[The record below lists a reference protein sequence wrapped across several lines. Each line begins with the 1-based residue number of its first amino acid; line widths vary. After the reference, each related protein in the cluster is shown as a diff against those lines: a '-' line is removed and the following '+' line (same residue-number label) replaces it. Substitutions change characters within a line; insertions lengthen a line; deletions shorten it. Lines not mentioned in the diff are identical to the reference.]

1 MTTPHPA
8 QPSMWI
14 GPGRDAYTAAHT
26 LHVNN
31 YGNAPTSA
39 GHVSLVPSRLAYP
52 VRGRH
57 SIVACLAAAPPGTV
71 QVLCGA
77 GGSGKTTVALAFAEE
92 ARNHGVGV
100 WHVSAADAATFDAHV
115 RALAVQL
122 GVGHE
127 RLRLAWSGPE
137 GDAPDL
143 VWRLLDAQDTPWL
156 LIVDN
161 ADDLRLLARKDSHVG
176 DGNGWVRPP
185 SRSGRL
191 LITSRNHN
199 PEAWGGWVRLHRLDV
214 LAPEA
219 ATELL
224 LDRAPDAGTP
234 AEAAA
239 LAGRLGYLP
248 LLLHQ
253 AGLYLSR
260 ADRNPPWPDKPRCP
274 RTFETYRVALAD
286 RLGELLDGCTGQP
299 SYLPH
304 RRATTTWDVTLDL
317 LAEQRLPQA
326 RPLLRLLAHFA
337 DVPIP
342 YTEVL
347 SRPALHASSL
357 FGLQPDTDLQQVVNA
372 LADYG
377 LITTQPP
384 NCGGEDTVSYT
395 ATLHPLVAEATR
407 TLDEVYARRGE
418 YVTVAARGLYAAA
431 ARRDPR
437 RPADWPFW
445 WLAVSHLHHLLG
457 LARGIDT
464 AHATEALT
472 RTAVACTEYAAEAG
486 RYALA
491 FATTDQA
498 SPVAALLPPEHR
510 AVLSLCFERAR
521 LTELVG
527 DTAAAEA
534 EYRHLLSTQRRILS
548 DDDPDTLRTRH
559 AIARVLD
566 RRGDLN
572 GAVAECR
579 AVLNGR
585 THVLGTDHIDTLW
598 TRHNLAWVLAQR
610 GDLEAAETEYQAVL
624 DDRSRT
630 LGTDHPHTLYTR
642 HALAWVLAQRGN
654 LDAAETEYQAVL
666 DDRSRTLGID
676 HPHTLYTR
684 HALAWVLAQRGDLE
698 AAETEY
704 QATLQGQTRVLGNL
718 HPHTRS
724 TLKALDGLRR
734 RLGTLPPSHP
744 RTRHLDWW
752 DRGGGGS

>member
-1 MTTPHPA
+1 
-8 QPSMWI
+8 MWI

-31 YGNAPTSA
+31 YGNSPTSA

-57 SIVACLAAAPPGTV
+57 RIVASLASAHTGTV

-77 GGSGKTTVALAFAEE
+77 GGSGKTTVALAVAEE
-92 ARNHGVGV
+92 ARNHGIDV
-100 WHVSAADAATFDAHV
+100 WHVSAADAGTFDAHV

-143 VWRLLDAQDTPWL
+143 VWRLLDTHNTPWL
-156 LIVDN
+156 LVVDN

-185 SRSGRL
+185 SGAGRL

-214 LAPEA
+214 LTPEA

-224 LDRAPDAGTP
+224 LDRAPGAGTA

-260 ADRNPPWPDKPRCP
+260 ADRNPPWPGEPRCP

-286 RLGELLDGCTGQP
+286 RLGELLDSCTGQP

-304 RRATTTWDVTLDL
+304 RRATTTWEVTLDL

-337 DVPIP
+337 DAPIP
-342 YTEVL
+342 YTELL
-347 SRPALHASSL
+347 SRPALHASGL
-357 FGLQPDTDLQQVVNA
+357 FELQPDTDLQQVVNA

-384 NCGGEDTVSYT
+384 DCDGEDTVSYT
-395 ATLHPLVAEATR
+395 ATLHPLVAETTR
-407 TLDEVYARRGE
+407 TLDEVYARREE
-418 YVTVAARGLYAAA
+418 YVTLAVRGLYDAA

-437 RPADWPFW
+437 RPTDWPFW
-445 WLAVSHLHHLLG
+445 RLAASHLHRLLG

-464 AHATEALT
+464 AHVTEPLT

-486 RYALA
+486 QYALA

-498 SPVAALLPPEHR
+498 SAVAALLPPEHR
-510 AVLSLCFERAR
+510 AVLSLCFERIR

-534 EYRHLLSTQRRILS
+534 EYRDLLGTQRRVLS

-559 AIARVLD
+559 AMARVLD
-566 RRGDLN
+566 RLGDLN
-572 GAVAECR
+572 GAVTECR
-579 AVLNGR
+579 AVLTGR
-585 THVLGTDHIDTLW
+585 TRVLGTDHIDTLW
-598 TRHNLAWVLAQR
+598 TRHNLAWILAQC
-610 GDLEAAETEYQAVL
+610 GDLEAAETEFQAVL
-624 DDRSRT
+624 EDRSRT

-642 HALAWVLAQRGN
+642 HALAW
-654 LDAAETEYQAVL
+654 
-666 DDRSRTLGID
+666 I
-676 HPHTLYTR
+676 
-684 HALAWVLAQRGDLE
+684 LAQRGDLE

-704 QATLQGQTRVLGNL
+704 QATLQGQTRVLGEW
-718 HPHTRS
+718 HPHARS
-724 TLKALDGLRR
+724 TLKALDGVRR
-734 RLGTLPPSHP
+734 RLGTLPPSH
-744 RTRHLDWW
+744 RARDLDWW
-752 DRGGGGS
+752 NHGGGGS